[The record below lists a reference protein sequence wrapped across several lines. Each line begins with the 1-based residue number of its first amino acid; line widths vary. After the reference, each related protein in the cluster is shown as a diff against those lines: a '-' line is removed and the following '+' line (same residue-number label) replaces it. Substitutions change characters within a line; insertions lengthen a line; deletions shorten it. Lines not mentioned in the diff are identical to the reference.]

1 MTLWERVTML
11 IKADVNALIEKA
23 ENPEAVLKQ
32 LLLDMQNQY
41 IQVKTHVA
49 IAAAHQH
56 LLERKQKENLE
67 AQNEWLSKAELA
79 VRKGDEKLA
88 RLALE
93 RSLTYETAAKS
104 FSQQMQGQAHQL
116 LSLRDS
122 LRRLEQKMTETK
134 AEAELLLAQHRRAR
148 LAAQSGVSGI
158 AELKQDAAFE
168 RLSSKVAESEALA
181 EGRLSVGDRNA
192 EQKLAELELEDRVN
206 QLLAELKAKAGQS
219 PQG

>member
-23 ENPEAVLKQ
+23 ENPETVLKQ

-79 VRKGDEKLA
+79 VREGDEKLA

-93 RSLTYETAAKS
+93 RSLTYETAAKN

-158 AELKQDAAFE
+158 AELKQDATFE

-181 EGRLSVGDRNA
+181 EGQLGVGNRNA

>member
-23 ENPEAVLKQ
+23 ENPETVLKQ

-79 VRKGDEKLA
+79 LRKGDEKLA

-93 RSLTYETAAKS
+93 RSLTYETAAKN
-104 FSQQMQGQAHQL
+104 FSQQMHGQAHQL

-181 EGRLSVGDRNA
+181 EGQLAVGDRNA

-206 QLLAELKAKAGQS
+206 QLLAELKAKAGQL